1 MTSLQ
6 RLGLELAGAV
16 LMVAAFIGWWQMH
29 NHAEQKIGATQCIIS
44 TTEVKATALA
54 TDTGI
59 EAAQAAQLNEVV
71 KTYAT
76 QLADS
81 AATNSALADRVRDYA
96 LRSGAVCHSGPA
108 AAGGSTHGGLPAS
121 QTADAARPSR
131 LAADTDALLN
141 ACDADHDKVI
151 LLTNAYND
159 WRDRMIAA
167 GKSGGP

>member
-96 LRSGAVCHSGPA
+96 LRSGAV
-108 AAGGSTHGGLPAS
+108 
-121 QTADAARPSR
+121 
-131 LAADTDALLN
+131 
-141 ACDADHDKVI
+141 
-151 LLTNAYND
+151 
-159 WRDRMIAA
+159 
-167 GKSGGP
+167 